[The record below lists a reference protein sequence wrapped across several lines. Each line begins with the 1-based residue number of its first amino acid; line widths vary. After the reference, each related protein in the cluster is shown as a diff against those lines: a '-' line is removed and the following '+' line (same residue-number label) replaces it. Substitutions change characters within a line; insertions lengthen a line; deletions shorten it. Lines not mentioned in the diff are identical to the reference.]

1 MSLPFGRQLLGL
13 FPTEFVE
20 APALHLTIE
29 HFQVSAAGIHLV
41 VMGQIGE
48 AFEDAE
54 QFLVP
59 GPRRI
64 FTLPARHGE
73 LSGPNRVRLSPL
85 CGAGET
91 VKPHQMKCL
100 ALPACPGSWLN
111 PMRTRLPS
119 RLTVLSKNAR

>member
-13 FPTEFVE
+13 FPIEFIE

-73 LSGPNRVRLSPL
+73 LSGPEPPKVFATLRGWRNGEAAE
-85 CGAGET
+85 GA
-91 VKPHQMKCL
+91 HQMKCL
-100 ALPACPGSWLN
+100 ALAG
-111 PMRTRLPS
+111 LP
-119 RLTVLSKNAR
+119 RVLAQPDA